1 MFCQRLLLPL
11 LISPS
16 DPCFSSAPTQF
27 DHVIREN
34 FVVGHDPAAD
44 WCDVCYVLCPWRLP
58 LPFLPADFCIAAK
71 PSVRSH
77 HNKLAVRSASPHPL

>member
-1 MFCQRLLLPL
+1 MFGQRLPSSL
-11 LISPS
+11 LILPS
-16 DPCFSSAPTQF
+16 DPCFSRVSTRF
-27 DHVIREN
+27 EHVIREN

-44 WCDVCYVLCPWRLP
+44 WRDVCDVLCPSRLP

-71 PSVRSH
+71 PFVRTQ